1 MKLPAYTVGE
11 TVYTWDFEDG
21 IQGWYGEGGSVIR
34 NTDEE
39 TDVAHGGNYAVKTT
53 GVWTRQ
59 MNADP
64 SVKWLTEG
72 YFFEASMYARKGDAA
87 QSAKAVSEM
96 FIWGAN
102 AENDEWEMCNTRI
115 VVIPGSEVYDD
126 YTLVKSIFGVYS
138 DGTNSYAYHANGNDR
153 KMILEK
159 LPITTGKLITYQYA
173 LDIGEKNA
181 GTIWADDISIKK
193 ATVCKDAKIT
203 VEGYENVTLTVSQN
217 GTELATQ
224 PAVESEGNVYT
235 VKNLAFE
242 KFSTAYTINIKS
254 NGETVKSVEV
264 DFVNSE
270 KNIGKEYDAAL
281 TVKTENGDI
290 VTDAT
295 VTVGDRIVT
304 ENSNGVYTV
313 TGLDSD
319 VEATVSREG
328 YIDKKVNISAL
339 NKNIEVVLLTVN
351 EIITVEGNIINGNM
365 ESGFNYPN
373 YNSVATSYEVSSED
387 RYDGSYSLKI
397 AATGANAVHNIR
409 MDTPG
414 NVSGTVY
421 YYEFMV
427 KGVNG
432 GSVSLG
438 ASITGQ
444 NTSGWVTQFLKGE
457 AVELT
462 GEWQKVAIT
471 YAFRFEEA
479 QKELYGSINGEEE
492 TLSSYEFASIAALD
506 LQIRLTESAVVYVDD
521 IVVLETYDATVT
533 VNDENGIAATGA
545 TFTVTDFNGTAYA
558 FTPDFDEQTKVYTFA
573 GLKGVVKITAAIGE
587 KTFDPVTVSI
597 SLNNVVI
604 EESYTVTLTLKDQR
618 GAAVSGAK
626 VVARKGITTVG
637 EFTDNKDGTYTLEGV
652 MGQVTLVITAEGYAF
667 EKVTVSSSNA
677 TLTVT
682 GEKEADTQD
691 SSGSGSK
698 SCGGAMGVSLYI
710 SIAFIGLALF
720 AKKKN

>member
-1 MKLPAYTVGE
+1 MKKRNKFFAIAVLAILSVCFSALCAVFASADSAGSGVNITSWGDAESGDFGALTAVTTEKFGGEHSFEIPSEKQVRITSPSTDGMLYKGTLKVKAAEAGTTFKLIATATSQTTAGGWDYSYLFWDDATLGTEWADYSFDLCYRYDGEEKALYYSKDGRTESKQENVASPVAGFDLIFRVNGTVYVDDISIVSAGIPESPLKLPAYTVGE
-11 TVYTWDFEDG
+11 TVYAWDFEDG

-295 VTVGDRIVT
+295 VTVGDR
-304 ENSNGVYTV
+304 
-313 TGLDSD
+313 
-319 VEATVSREG
+319 
-328 YIDKKVNISAL
+328 
-339 NKNIEVVLLTVN
+339 
-351 EIITVEGNIINGNM
+351 
-365 ESGFNYPN
+365 
-373 YNSVATSYEVSSED
+373 
-387 RYDGSYSLKI
+387 
-397 AATGANAVHNIR
+397 
-409 MDTPG
+409 
-414 NVSGTVY
+414 
-421 YYEFMV
+421 
-427 KGVNG
+427 
-432 GSVSLG
+432 
-438 ASITGQ
+438 
-444 NTSGWVTQFLKGE
+444 
-457 AVELT
+457 
-462 GEWQKVAIT
+462 
-471 YAFRFEEA
+471 
-479 QKELYGSINGEEE
+479 
-492 TLSSYEFASIAALD
+492 
-506 LQIRLTESAVVYVDD
+506 
-521 IVVLETYDATVT
+521 
-533 VNDENGIAATGA
+533 
-545 TFTVTDFNGTAYA
+545 
-558 FTPDFDEQTKVYTFA
+558 
-573 GLKGVVKITAAIGE
+573 
-587 KTFDPVTVSI
+587 
-597 SLNNVVI
+597 
-604 EESYTVTLTLKDQR
+604 
-618 GAAVSGAK
+618 
-626 VVARKGITTVG
+626 
-637 EFTDNKDGTYTLEGV
+637 
-652 MGQVTLVITAEGYAF
+652 
-667 EKVTVSSSNA
+667 
-677 TLTVT
+677 
-682 GEKEADTQD
+682 
-691 SSGSGSK
+691 
-698 SCGGAMGVSLYI
+698 
-710 SIAFIGLALF
+710 
-720 AKKKN
+720 